1 MRLPGLRELILGA
14 LLVTACAATGDT
26 ARAANDAPAIQE
38 PADDVPARNP
48 ATVPVPPGAPG
59 PAQAAKEIAAG
70 CSEKRYSD
78 VGALLHPNLR
88 RVWIEIGYNVKDY
101 CDLITRND
109 TLLHVR
115 IDKEEREGDYVT
127 VYLTYVYREGVE
139 QSDRSTFLPFKGMWK
154 LTG

>member
-1 MRLPGLRELILGA
+1 MRLPGLRTGILGA
-14 LLVTACAATGDT
+14 LLAIACAGTGD
-26 ARAANDAPAIQE
+26 AVLAASDPPADQE
-38 PADDVPARNP
+38 PADDAPARNP

-109 TLLHVR
+109 TLVR
-115 IDKEEREGDYVT
+115 VRVDKEEREGDYVT
-127 VYLTYVYREGVE
+127 VYLTYVYREGIE